1 MEQRE
6 SKFIGKEEMGMSDRV
21 GFVAGLMMGT
31 LVGVGLG
38 ILLAPRAGQETREQL
53 KGKAQVVGELLKTT
67 AAEMGGRM
75 HENAAEIASKM
86 KQTIDQDDLLNR
98 LGRNG

>member
-1 MEQRE
+1 MH
-6 SKFIGKEEMGMSDRV
+6 KGKEERGMSDRA
-21 GFVAGLMMGT
+21 GFVAGLVMGT

-53 KGKAQVVGELLKTT
+53 KGKAQVVGERLKTT

-75 HENAAEIASKM
+75 RENAADIASKM
-86 KQTIDQDDLLNR
+86 MHELDPDHLLTR
-98 LGRNG
+98 LRRDRDE

>member
-1 MEQRE
+1 VSM
-6 SKFIGKEEMGMSDRV
+6 FNVKEEMGMSDRV

-53 KGKAQVVGELLKTT
+53 KGKAQVVGERLKTT

-75 HENAAEIASKM
+75 REDAAEIASKM

>member
-1 MEQRE
+1 MY
-6 SKFIGKEEMGMSDRV
+6 KGKEETGMSDRV
-21 GFVAGLMMGT
+21 GFVAGLVMGT

-38 ILLAPRAGQETREQL
+38 ILLAPRPGEETREQL
-53 KGKAQVVGELLKTT
+53 KGKAQVVGERLKAT
-67 AAEMGGRM
+67 AAEMSGRM
-75 HENAAEIASKM
+75 RENAADIASKM

>member
-1 MEQRE
+1 
-6 SKFIGKEEMGMSDRV
+6 MSDRV
-21 GFVAGLMMGT
+21 GFMAGLVMGT

-53 KGKAQVVGELLKTT
+53 KGTAHVVGERLKAT
-67 AAEMGGRM
+67 AAEMSSRM
-75 HENAAEIASKM
+75 RDNASEIGSKM